1 MSTAAGSRDGP
12 PMTST
17 EAVELADGRAS
28 LVVRPCEG
36 AAILRYDA
44 LRPGRPPTPLIK
56 PSTGLLKFGSQ
67 LLVPWS
73 NRISGG
79 GFEFEGRFHAI
90 EPNVEGEPFPLHGD
104 GFQRPWRL
112 TRRTS
117 TEMELVLENGAI
129 GPYRYHA
136 SVRYALEDGALA
148 AVLTVENRA
157 AMRLPYGLGFHPWF
171 PRSPH
176 TLLQASATRVWLEDE
191 RHLPT
196 TVVSVASR
204 TDWDFSRAVPLPDT
218 WVNNAFEGWD
228 GRASIVQ
235 PDDAIVVTIE
245 ASPSLNIFV
254 LYSPARDADF
264 FCFEPVS
271 HAVDAHHGSGLT
283 RLEHGR
289 STSGHLRLRWDELWQ

>member
-1 MSTAAGSRDGP
+1 MALADSD
-12 PMTST
+12 
-17 EAVELADGRAS
+17 AVELADGRAS
-28 LVVRPCEG
+28 LVVSPREG

-44 LRPGRPPTPLIK
+44 LRPGRAPTPLIK

-67 LLVPWS
+67 LLIPWS

-79 GFEFEGRFHAI
+79 GFEFEGRFHAL

-117 TEMELVLENGAI
+117 TEMELVLEDGAI

-157 AMRLPYGLGFHPWF
+157 TIRLPYGLGFHPWF
-171 PRSPH
+171 PRSPR
-176 TLLQASATRVWLEDE
+176 TLLQASARRVWLEDE

-196 TVVSVASR
+196 AVVSLTSR
-204 TDWDFSRAVPLPDT
+204 PDWDFSQAARLPDT

-228 GRASIVQ
+228 GRASIAQ
-235 PDDAIVVTIE
+235 PDDAIMVMVDTV
-245 ASPSLNIFV
+245 STLDVFV

-271 HAVDAHHGSGLT
+271 HTVDAHHTGGLATLEPGGSITAHMRIGWSDL
-283 RLEHGR
+283 
-289 STSGHLRLRWDELWQ
+289 

>member
-1 MSTAAGSRDGP
+1 
-12 PMTST
+12 MTNSD
-17 EAVELADGRAS
+17 AVELADGRAS
-28 LVVRPCEG
+28 LVVSPRQG

-44 LRPGRPPTPLIK
+44 LRPGRVPTPVIK
-56 PSTGLLKFGSQ
+56 PSTGLMKFGSQ
-67 LLVPWS
+67 LLIPWS

-79 GFEFEGRFHAI
+79 GFEFEGRYHAI

-112 TRRTS
+112 TRRTG

-136 SVRYALEDGALA
+136 NVRYALEDGALA

-196 TVVSVASR
+196 VVVPLASR
-204 TDWDFSRAVPLPDT
+204 PDWDFSQAALLPDS

-228 GRASIVQ
+228 GRALITQ
-235 PDDAIVVTIE
+235 PDDAIIVTLE
-245 ASPSLNIFV
+245 ASSTLNVFV

-271 HAVDAHHGSGLT
+271 HVVDAHHGSGLT
-283 RLEHGR
+283 ALEQGR
-289 STSGHLRLRWDELWQ
+289 STSAHLRLRWDDL

>member
-1 MSTAAGSRDGP
+1 
-12 PMTST
+12 MTNND
-17 EAVELADGRAS
+17 AVELADGRAS
-28 LVVRPCEG
+28 LVVSPREG

-44 LRPGRPPTPLIK
+44 LRPGRAPTPLVK
-56 PSTGLLKFGSQ
+56 PSTGPMKFGSQ

-79 GFEFEGRFHAI
+79 GFEFEGRFHAL

-112 TRRTS
+112 TRRS
-117 TEMELVLENGAI
+117 GTEMELVLENGAI

-148 AVLTVENRA
+148 ADLTVENRA
-157 AMRLPYGLGFHPWF
+157 TIRLPYGLGFHPWF

-176 TLLQASATRVWLEDE
+176 TLLQASARRVWLEDE

-196 TVVSVASR
+196 AVVSLTSR
-204 TDWDFSRAVPLPDT
+204 PDWDFSQAALLPRT
-218 WVNNAFEGWD
+218 WVNNAFVGWD
-228 GRASIVQ
+228 GRASITQ
-235 PDDAIVVTIE
+235 PDDDITVMVDTL
-245 ASPSLNIFV
+245 STLNVFV
-254 LYSPARDADF
+254 LHSPARDADF

-271 HAVDAHHGSGLT
+271 HTVDAHHTGGLDT
-283 RLEHGR
+283 LEPGGLITAHMRLGW
-289 STSGHLRLRWDELWQ
+289 GEL

>member
-1 MSTAAGSRDGP
+1 
-12 PMTST
+12 MTDSD
-17 EAVELADGRAS
+17 AVELADGRAS
-28 LVVRPCEG
+28 LVVSPREG

-44 LRPGRPPTPLIK
+44 LRPGRAPTPLIK
-56 PSTGLLKFGSQ
+56 PSKGLLKFGSQ

-79 GFEFEGRFHAI
+79 GFEFEGRFHAL
-90 EPNVEGEPFPLHGD
+90 EPNVEGEPFPLHGG

-136 SVRYALEDGALA
+136 SVRYALEDGALG

-157 AMRLPYGLGFHPWF
+157 TIRLPYGLGFHPWF
-171 PRSPH
+171 PRSPR
-176 TLLQASATRVWLEDE
+176 TLLQASARRVWLEDE

-196 TVVSVASR
+196 AVVSLTSR
-204 TDWDFSRAVPLPDT
+204 PDWDFSQAALLPDT

-228 GRASIVQ
+228 GRASITQ
-235 PDDAIVVTIE
+235 PDDAITVTVDT
-245 ASPSLNIFV
+245 SLTLNVFV
-254 LYSPARDADF
+254 LYSPAPRHRPLGAASTVPAHA
-264 FCFEPVS
+264 CSRVS
-271 HAVDAHHGSGLT
+271 RPMCRPRMT
-283 RLEHGR
+283 RRCQRRYAPGCR
-289 STSGHLRLRWDELWQ
+289 SR

>member
-1 MSTAAGSRDGP
+1 
-12 PMTST
+12 MTNGD
-17 EAVELADGRAS
+17 AVELGDGRAS
-28 LVVRPCEG
+28 LVVSPREG

-44 LRPGRPPTPLIK
+44 LRPGRAPTPLVK
-56 PSTGLLKFGSQ
+56 PSKGMLKFGSQ

-90 EPNVEGEPFPLHGD
+90 EPNVKGEPYPLHGD

-112 TRRTS
+112 TRLTG
-117 TEMELVLENGAI
+117 TEAVLALEDGAV

-136 SVRYALEDGALA
+136 TVRYALEDGALA

-157 AMRLPYGLGFHPWF
+157 AIRLPYGIGFHPWF
-171 PRSPH
+171 PRGPNTS
-176 TLLQASATRVWLEDE
+176 LRALAQRVWLEDD

-196 TVVSVASR
+196 RVVSLASR
-204 TDWDFSRAVPLPDT
+204 SDWDFSQAAPLPDT

-235 PDDAIVVTIE
+235 PDDAIVVTVE
-245 ASPSLNIFV
+245 ASPSLNVFV

-271 HAVDAHHGSGLT
+271 HTVDAHHAGGLT
-283 RLEHGR
+283 TLEQGGSISVHMRLCWH
-289 STSGHLRLRWDELWQ
+289 EL

>member
-1 MSTAAGSRDGP
+1 
-12 PMTST
+12 MTNSDV
-17 EAVELADGRAS
+17 VELADGRAS
-28 LVVRPCEG
+28 LVVSPREG

-44 LRPGRPPTPLIK
+44 LRPGRTPTPLIK
-56 PSTGLLKFGSQ
+56 PSTGLLTFGSQ
-67 LLVPWS
+67 LLIPWS

-79 GFEFEGRFHAI
+79 GFEFEGRFHPL

-112 TRRTS
+112 TRRTG
-117 TEMELVLENGAI
+117 TEMELVLEDGAI

-136 SVRYALEDGALA
+136 SIRYALEDGALS

-157 AMRLPYGLGFHPWF
+157 AIRLPYGLGFHPWF
-171 PRSPH
+171 PRRPR
-176 TLLQASATRVWLEDE
+176 TLLQASATRVWLEDD

-196 TVVSVASR
+196 EVVPLASR
-204 TDWDFSRAVPLPDT
+204 PDWDFSHAAPLPDA
-218 WVNNAFEGWD
+218 WVNNAFEGWN

-235 PDDAIVVTIE
+235 PDDAIVVTVE
-245 ASPSLNIFV
+245 ASPSLNVFV

-271 HAVDAHHGSGLT
+271 HPVDAHHGSGLT
-283 RLEHGR
+283 TLEQGG
-289 STSGHLRLRWDELWQ
+289 STSARLRLRWDEL

>member
-1 MSTAAGSRDGP
+1 
-12 PMTST
+12 MTNND
-17 EAVELADGRAS
+17 AVELADGRAS
-28 LVVRPCEG
+28 LVVSPREG

-44 LRPGRPPTPLIK
+44 LRPGRAPTPLIK

-112 TRRTS
+112 TRRS
-117 TEMELVLENGAI
+117 GTEMELVLANGAI

-157 AMRLPYGLGFHPWF
+157 AICLPYGLGFHPWF

-176 TLLQASATRVWLEDE
+176 TLLQASARRVWLEDE

-196 TVVSVASR
+196 AVVSLTSR
-204 TDWDFSRAVPLPDT
+204 ADWDFSQAALLPDT

-228 GRASIVQ
+228 GRASITQ
-235 PDDAIVVTIE
+235 PDDAVTVTVDT
-245 ASPSLNIFV
+245 SSTLNVFV
-254 LYSPARDADF
+254 LYSPARDAGF

-271 HAVDAHHGSGLT
+271 HTVDAHHTGGLDPLEPGGSIT
-283 RLEHGR
+283 AHMRLGW
-289 STSGHLRLRWDELWQ
+289 GEL